1 MTNVALWCHL
11 GCGVQKYVT
20 WVGWLGEGN
29 TKLESLGNTKI
40 VFSVGVRNKA
50 VMTGIETNKIS

>member
-1 MTNVALWCHL
+1 M
-11 GCGVQKYVT
+11 
-20 WVGWLGEGN
+20 GEGN